1 MLSFLADLISGL
13 LGFLNSFLPDSPF
26 RDFLTSTESLQLGL
40 GWLNWFVPIGQ
51 MLTFFALYLGLLVVW
66 VGVRIAI
73 GKTTQI
79 AGDLL

>member
-1 MLSFLADLISGL
+1 MLSFLSTLISGI
-13 LGFLNSFLPDSPF
+13 LGFLNNFLPDSPF

-51 MLTFFALYLGLLVVW
+51 MLTFFVLYLGLLVVW

-73 GKTTQI
+73 GKTTKI

>member
-1 MLSFLADLISGL
+1 MLSFLADFVTGL
-13 LGFLNSFLPDSPF
+13 LWLLDRFLPNSPF
-26 RDFLTSTESLQLGL
+26 RDFITSMDSLTLGL
-40 GWLNWFVPIGQ
+40 SWLNWFVPIGQ